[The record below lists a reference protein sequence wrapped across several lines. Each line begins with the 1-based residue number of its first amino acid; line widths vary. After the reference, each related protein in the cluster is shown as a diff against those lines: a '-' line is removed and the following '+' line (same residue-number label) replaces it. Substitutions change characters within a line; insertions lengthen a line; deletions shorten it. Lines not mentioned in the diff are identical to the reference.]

1 MSVYFEK
8 LFRLNETRVGY
19 IVRSI
24 ATTKF
29 AERKRDGTIMRRNF
43 FTFAITLKF
52 TKIYLSYLFS
62 IYIKQI
68 FHLDLTNEKLWKIE
82 NY

>member
-29 AERKRDGTIMRRNF
+29 AERERNGTIMRHNF
-43 FTFAITLKF
+43 YNHAFLTSFLPIILPNERF
-52 TKIYLSYLFS
+52 YFYSLLR
-62 IYIKQI
+62 IYIK
-68 FHLDLTNEKLWKIE
+68 
-82 NY
+82 